1 MWAGMLA
8 VAYPAVNGHPPKHP
22 MNIIGGGPGRGGDAM
37 ERSAGGA
44 ATSGQ
49 VSRRPGE
56 VSIKYLSR
64 LGEGT
69 V

>member
-1 MWAGMLA
+1 MLT
-8 VAYPAVNGHPPKHP
+8 VCG
-22 MNIIGGGPGRGGDAM
+22 GGRLEEEGGPGRGGDTV
-37 ERSAGGA
+37 EGSAGGA
-44 ATSGQ
+44 ASSGQ